1 MKRFIDDSG
10 MLIGLDECEK
20 VTLKKGSQVKSKS
33 VTLDLNTEIILNS
46 IKPLNIKKLMVSIML

>member
-1 MKRFIDDSG
+1 

-33 VTLDLNTEIILNS
+33 VTLDLNTEITLNS